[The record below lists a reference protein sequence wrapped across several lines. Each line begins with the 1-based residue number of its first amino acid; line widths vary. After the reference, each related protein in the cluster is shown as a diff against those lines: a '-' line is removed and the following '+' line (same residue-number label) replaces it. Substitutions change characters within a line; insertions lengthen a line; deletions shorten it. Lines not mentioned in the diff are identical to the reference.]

1 MAHPVYFPTLYASII
16 LVQSTYQNRVYH
28 NFASPCSIAAIA
40 HAKLNFVNRDFPL
53 NFRQI

>member
-28 NFASPCSIAAIA
+28 NFASPRSIAAIA